1 MIAAPPPGVDIEQ
14 VPSCTDPVPY
24 EEMDY
29 EQLFQVASTGDQ
41 GALAELDR
49 RLESEP
55 RQLDYDYELRHPGHG
70 DQSTHNPH
78 KGAGAGAFVPG
89 KWDKQPEL
97 TKEQHRANTRATFIK
112 GREDRFNN
120 LSPEEAA
127 KLDATMTELA
137 DMTYGDVTGFTT
149 YKNGPVSLHIAKDA
163 AAPLTPEL
171 QARMDTVIAGTQERY
186 PGKMDYQWGNIELEN
201 EANAQGVAHLGS
213 RYVTFDSA
221 KMTKNKDVP
230 GGGFEHTVWHET
242 GHALPMKGLD
252 PSQIDLTDAVNALAN
267 DYSSQVIARLPE
279 LNRVFTTGQPYGMV
293 SGYVSKYASKSPLEM
308 HAEVFA
314 LFHNPLP
321 NTGKFSQKVIDTYGE
336 IAGWTK

>member
-1 MIAAPPPGVDIEQ
+1 MAETFVFKDQ
-14 VPSCTDPVPY
+14 VVKEPTSLAMAFERFGNDT
-24 EEMDY
+24 EALLAWAEG
-29 EQLFQVASTGDQ
+29 SDQ
-41 GALAELDR
+41 AGAR
-49 RLESEP
+49 S
-55 RQLDYDYELRHPGHG
+55 LDYDYELRHPGHG
-70 DQSTHNPH
+70 DQSVHNPH

-97 TKEQHRANTRATFIK
+97 TREQHRANTRATFIK

-267 DYSSQVIARLPE
+267 DYSSQVITRLPE

>member
-1 MIAAPPPGVDIEQ
+1 MTVSIKIDLAYEDEPLPYSEMTVDELIMVAQQDPAALTELLTRVH
-14 VPSCTDPVPY
+14 
-24 EEMDY
+24 
-29 EQLFQVASTGDQ
+29 AS
-41 GALAELDR
+41 R
-49 RLESEP
+49 SV
-55 RQLDYDYELRHPGHG
+55 DYDYELRHPGHG
-70 DQSTHNPH
+70 DQSVHNPH
-78 KGAGAGAFVPG
+78 KGGAAAGPGAFVPG
-89 KWDKQPEL
+89 KWVEQPGVTLDEH
-97 TKEQHRANTRATFIK
+97 KANTRATFIK

-120 LSPEEAA
+120 LSPDEAA
-127 KLDATMTELA
+127 KFDATVTELA
-137 DMTYGDVTGFTT
+137 ELTYNDVNGFKT

-171 QARMDTVIAGTQERY
+171 QSRMDAVIADTQQRY
-186 PGKMDYQWGNIELEN
+186 PGKMDYQWGNIDDGSG
-201 EANAQGVAHLGS
+201 AQGVAHLGS
-213 RYVTFDSA
+213 RYVTFDSV
-221 KMTKNKDVP
+221 KMTANKDVA

-252 PSQIDLTDAVNALAN
+252 ASQIDLPDAVNALAN

>member
-1 MIAAPPPGVDIEQ
+1 MITESFLPEDQI
-14 VPSCTDPVPY
+14 PSCVDHGPY
-24 EEMDY
+24 
-29 EQLFQVASTGDQ
+29 DQ
-41 GALAELDR
+41 MPMGALASLAVGGDEKAYAEFSR
-49 RLESEP
+49 RVARGE
-55 RQLDYDYELRHPGHG
+55 RQVDYDYELRHPGHG
-70 DQSTHNPH
+70 DQSVHNPH

-89 KWDKQPEL
+89 KWQQQPEL
-97 TKEQHRANTRATFIK
+97 TIEQHRANTRATFIK

-186 PGKMDYQWGNIELEN
+186 PGKMDYQWGNVDDGSG
-201 EANAQGVAHLGS
+201 AQGVAHLGS